1 MPSTEFDGESD
12 AVASS
17 TEQILDGPAG
27 AHGCAH
33 SCPFGGERPD
43 GRGAKKT
50 DAKKT
55 GAKKKPTEGE
65 KTMENAI
72 CQCGRTSCLG
82 KEACLRKETCVG
94 KKTCRGKTAEQ
105 GKKPAEEKAVAT
117 EKKAATGKK
126 PTEAGKKPAAG
137 KKSEVR
143 KKSAEEKTTECGA
156 TSDADTSCRTPARKR
171 RKTAPADRRRRRPS
185 EPFLPAGYCHDRV
198 DGFPED
204 LRGLGVCDED
214 RFAPL
219 PYFSLAPIM
228 AYYLAE
234 HKDLVLEA
242 YAEYL
247 RRIQVNPQGMAR
259 CLGEIDAIHDWF
271 FDWFVY
277 SYKIGNSTTPLAYYL
292 FENQGGMHPL
302 TRERSRALWKVLTNS
317 IEGVFQ
323 VDVVSLAANVVV
335 LRGLSSDEEHVVH
348 DRRLARDLFHCPGGY
363 VCGRLTQFEDV
374 WMPTSRLFHIPTPG
388 RKNAIGEARTDIAAF
403 LNVTRHRSR
412 AERLFAQWERRET
425 ARREEERRMAL
436 RRRRKYP
443 PIEVP
448 GMQEGSGLLGG
459 GLLDSVLSE
468 AGLLDG
474 LKASSIPGC
483 PDEYIPVLVNVI
495 NKDWF
500 MANGV
505 FEPAVFRPI
514 SGELGAPK
522 VCEGADGEAD
532 GAAPERGPNGKG
544 SDDASDRASDGASD
558 GEVGKAPDGKAP
570 DGAQT
575 GKKRKTRKVMRTAAG
590 ESWECVDS
598 PSSGDSLGVPTI
610 PTLFPESAGYES
622 FYGLPKKRRSR
633 SRGLG
638 SRIRKA
644 TAKGDSIRSRYVGG
658 PSSQSDGR
666 GDDGAAGVDLLGI
679 EVPLSRCRKT
689 HGFLWDISEVLLES
703 MQFPEVL
710 RLVFSGTPDGEYDAD
725 AHGARDYVM
734 LCQMLSELGIQV

>member
-17 TEQILDGPAG
+17 TEQILDSPAG
-27 AHGCAH
+27 AYGCAC
-33 SCPFGGERPD
+33 SRPFGGEKPD
-43 GRGAKKT
+43 GRGARKA
-50 DAKKT
+50 DATKADAAKA
-55 GAKKKPTEGE
+55 GARKEPAKGE
-65 KTMENAI
+65 KTMESTMPGSGNGSCCGEQPCCGKKS
-72 CQCGRTSCLG
+72 CQG
-82 KEACLRKETCVG
+82 KKACQGKETC
-94 KKTCRGKTAEQ
+94 RRRTAEQ
-105 GKKPAEEKAVAT
+105 GGRTAEERT
-117 EKKAATGKK
+117 AA
-126 PTEAGKKPAAG
+126 AGKKPAAG
-137 KKSEVR
+137 KKIVTG
-143 KKSAEEKTTECGA
+143 KKAIEETTTQSAK
-156 TSDADTSCRTPARKR
+156 TSDTDASCRRTPACR
-171 RKTAPADRRRRRPS
+171 RRTTAAADRRRRRPS
-185 EPFLPAGYCHDRV
+185 EPFLPAGYCHDRAN
-198 DGFPED
+198 GFPED
-204 LRGLGVCDED
+204 LRGLGVCDHD

-219 PYFSLAPIM
+219 PYFSLAPVA

-234 HKDLVLEA
+234 HRDLVLEA

-247 RRIQVNPQGMAR
+247 RRIRVNPQGMAR
-259 CLGEIDAIHDWF
+259 CLREIDAIHDWF

-292 FENQGGMHPL
+292 FENQSGLHPL

-317 IEGVFQ
+317 IEGVYQ
-323 VDVVSLAANVVV
+323 VDVVSLAASVVV
-335 LRGLSSDEEHVVH
+335 LRSLSSGEEHVVH
-348 DRRLARDLFHCPGGY
+348 DRRLARDLFHCAGGY

-388 RKNAIGEARTDIAAF
+388 RKNAIGEAKTDIAAF
-403 LNVTRHRSR
+403 LNAERHRSR
-412 AERLFAQWERRET
+412 AERLFSRWQRRET

-448 GMQEGSGLLGG
+448 GAQAG
-459 GLLDSVLSE
+459 

-474 LKASSIPGC
+474 ALLDGALAGAGLLDGVEASSIPGC

-505 FEPAVFRPI
+505 FDSAVFRPI

-522 VCEGADGEAD
+522 TCGGPGE
-532 GAAPERGPNGKG
+532 
-544 SDDASDRASDGASD
+544 ASDGK
-558 GEVGKAPDGKAP
+558 EPDGKEP
-570 DGAQT
+570 DGAQA
-575 GKKRKTRKVMRTAAG
+575 GKRRKTRKVMRTAAG

-679 EVPLSRCRKT
+679 EVPLSQCRKT

-710 RLVFSGTPDGEYDAD
+710 RLVFSGTSDGEYDAD